1 MVKNKIRYLA
11 LLAVIAVLSILYND
25 YYMGMI
31 FLTVAALP
39 FLMFGLLSYIYGKVR
54 ADILS
59 TVHVAGKGEMIP
71 VTIRIN
77 NPTRFPISNITISFT
92 YSNSF
97 SRSLNKK
104 EISASADKRSNTTV
118 ICNIISEHAGNL
130 EINLC
135 KIRIFDYLK
144 MFSLSRKQKGEI
156 RIAILPYLHEISDD
170 YLSSRCKMLVESD
183 YFSSVRSG
191 DDPSEVFAI
200 REYREGDRLQ
210 RIHWKLSKKLDQLMI
225 KDFSEPLNCS
235 ILVFANLSVPSKED
249 ILVYMDSLLECALS
263 LSYSFLLKGQIHY
276 FSWYDELHGI
286 CQRVRI
292 VNEKD
297 LYEAVDQVLQSI
309 PYSEGTDVMTAYLAE
324 HPNDQYTD
332 MFYVTGEVSK
342 EQLYSLSIIKANIRQ
357 IMYVNNISRMQK
369 AVGERQSVNLPIAE
383 EVMRK
388 IAEMGIGLLSIDTSN
403 LKHTMEGLKLG

>member
-11 LLAVIAVLSILYND
+11 LLAAVAVLSILYND

-31 FLTVAALP
+31 FLTVAVLP

-54 ADILS
+54 AEILS
-59 TVHVAGKGEMIP
+59 IIHVVSKGEMIP

-77 NPTRFPISNITISFT
+77 NPTRFPISNITICFT
-92 YSNSF
+92 YRNSF
-97 SRSLNKK
+97 SRNIYKK

-130 EINLC
+130 EISLS

-144 MFSLSRKQKGEI
+144 MFSLGRKQKGEI
-156 RIAILPYLHEISDD
+156 KIAVLPYLHEISDD
-170 YLSSRCKMLVESD
+170 YMNSRCKMLVESD
-183 YFSSVRSG
+183 YFSNVKSG

-210 RIHWKLSKKLDQLMI
+210 RIHWKLSRKLDQLMI

-235 ILVFANLSVPSKED
+235 VLVFANLSVPHEED

-276 FSWYDELHGI
+276 FSWYDELHGT

-292 VNEKD
+292 VQEKD
-297 LYEAVDQVLQSI
+297 LYEAVDKILQSI
-309 PYSEGTDVMTAYLAE
+309 PYSEGIDVMTAYLAE

-332 MFYVTGEVSK
+332 LFYVTGEVSK
-342 EQLYSLSIIKANIRQ
+342 EQLDSLSIIKANIRQ
-357 IMYVNNISRMQK
+357 IIYVNDTSRMQK
-369 AVGERQSVNLPIAE
+369 VSRERLPINLPIAE
-383 EVMRK
+383 DVMKK
-388 IAEMGIGLLSIDTSN
+388 IAEMGIGLLSIDTN
-403 LKHTMEGLKLG
+403 NMKHNMEGLKLG